1 VLDLLGAGV
10 VCTVDIEALTNR
22 PAHPR
27 IRYVS
32 GSSVAPEVVSELEAV
47 ADSAQRVMVILDSDH
62 QCEHVAKELA
72 AYAPMVTPGCYLIIE
87 DTNVNGHPVVP
98 EYGPGPA
105 EALHQFLVEDERFEV
120 DSSREKLL
128 FTFNPGGFLR
138 RRPS

>member
-1 VLDLLGAGV
+1 M
-10 VCTVDIEALTNR
+10 EAL
-22 PAHPR
+22 A
-27 IRYVS
+27 
-32 GSSVAPEVVSELEAV
+32 G
-47 ADSAQRVMVILDSDH
+47 SAQHVMVILDSDH

-72 AYAPMVTPGCYLIIE
+72 AYAPMVTPGCYLIVE

-105 EALHQFLVEDERFEV
+105 EALQQFLVEDDRFEL

-128 FTFNPGGFLR
+128 FTFNPGGFLQ